1 MSDVSKQD
9 IENFITNQYRLWSE
23 NRIDE
28 MMDLFRA
35 IAPNGFTIQYVGA
48 PEVEGEKAMADMI
61 AEYAGKIRTDLVR
74 LLING
79 NEAATVVDN
88 IRNDTEQVIPS
99 IETYRFE
106 NGKMYVRYFH

>member
-61 AEYAGKIRTDLVR
+61 AEYAGKIRTNLVR